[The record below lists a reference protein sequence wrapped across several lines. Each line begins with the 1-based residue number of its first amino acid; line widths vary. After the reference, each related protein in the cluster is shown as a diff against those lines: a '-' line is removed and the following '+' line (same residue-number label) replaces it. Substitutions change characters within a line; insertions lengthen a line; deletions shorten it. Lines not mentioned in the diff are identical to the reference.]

1 MSENNI
7 INLPILPEFITP
19 SPTEAVLPKEAEVV
33 KINIDDI
40 LPNSVIIIKIDQ
52 PETAK
57 RMAAG
62 QQISKA
68 LRPLSQHFREKN
80 VCFILM
86 GIDESLEVIPET
98 QLHAYGWERKEKSR
112 IITL

>member
-7 INLPILPEFITP
+7 INLPILPELITP

-52 PETAK
+52 PETAYIG
-57 RMAAG
+57 AVLCLA
-62 QQISKA
+62 
-68 LRPLSQHFREKN
+68 
-80 VCFILM
+80 
-86 GIDESLEVIPET
+86 
-98 QLHAYGWERKEKSR
+98 QLGLN
-112 IITL
+112 TLGNCV